1 MMNLDSSN
9 AEQRSPEWFKHRSG
23 RVTASIVGAIL
34 GLSPFMTKEDAR
46 KILDGKSEF
55 KGNQATEWGVFNEEG
70 AIKQFEMETGL
81 KVKKATFVPYEDWL
95 GASPD
100 GYVSD
105 ESLIEVKCPFVLRK
119 GGDFKSINE
128 QPQYF
133 AQMQIQM
140 LCCNKESCYFYQWS
154 PFGSMTEI
162 VKRDDVYLSTILP
175 VLRNFYYGIE
185 DEENPLV
192 DEYFKNKALIN
203 SLTDRQKELL
213 ELIVKESNEE
223 KKDFGSRKL
232 YKVEKEGSISYAKAF
247 KDLMPEADLSKYKG
261 EKTEYWVL
269 K

>member
-1 MMNLDSSN
+1 MMNLCSSN
-9 AEQRSPEWFKHRSG
+9 AEQRSPEWFKQRSG

-34 GLSPFMTKEDAR
+34 GLSPFMTKADAR

-105 ESLIEVKCPFVLRK
+105 GSLIEVKCPFGLRK
-119 GGDFKSINE
+119 GGDFKSIND
-128 QPQYF
+128 QPQYY

-140 LCCNKESCYFYQWS
+140 LCCNKETCYLYQWS
-154 PFGSMTEI
+154 PFGSMLE
-162 VKRDDVYLSTILP
+162 VVHRDDVYISTILP
-175 VLRNFYYGIE
+175 VLRNFYDGIE
-185 DEENPLV
+185 DENNTLV
-192 DEYFKNKALIN
+192 NEYFQNKTMIEELN
-203 SLTDRQKELL
+203 NRQKELL

-223 KKDFGSRKL
+223 KKYFGSHKL
-232 YKVEKEGSISYAKAF
+232 YKVEKDASISYAKAF
-247 KDLMPEADLSKYKG
+247 KDLMPDADLSKYKG
-261 EKTEYWVL
+261 KKTEYWVL

>member
-1 MMNLDSSN
+1 MMFSGSNN
-9 AEQRSPEWFKHRSG
+9 AEQRSPEWYAARKN

-34 GLSPFMTKEDAR
+34 GVSPFMTKQDAR
-46 KILDGKSEF
+46 KILDGKPEF
-55 KGNQATEWGVFNEEG
+55 KGNQATEWGVFNEDG
-70 AIKQFEMETGL
+70 AVKQFEMETGL
-81 KVKKATFVPYEDWL
+81 TVKKAPFVPYEDWL
-95 GASPD
+95 GCSPD

-105 ESLIEVKCPFVLRK
+105 GSLIEVKAPYGLRK

-128 QPQYF
+128 QPQYY

-140 LCCNKESCYFYQWS
+140 LCCNKQSCWFYQWS

-175 VLRNFYYGIE
+175 VLRNFYDGVE

-192 DEYFKNKALIN
+192 DEYFKNKELIN

-213 ELIVKESNEE
+213 ELIVKDSNEE
-223 KKDFGSRKL
+223 KKDFGSHKL
-232 YKVEKEGSISYAKAF
+232 YKVAKEGSISYAKAF
-247 KDLMPEADLSKYKG
+247 KDLMPDTDLSKYKG